1 MSSPNSI
8 LEGREVELQPLAPE
22 TNPDAGDTEEAPPP
36 AADEAPISQRQ
47 PKSKGPLII
56 AWILSL
62 LTLAFFVLTLL
73 YALHSSA
80 VSHIAAFGGAPS
92 RPTRVLRVLSE
103 IVSLLMVATLA
114 GILQIIQHMCVVH
127 MVGNWLIGYL
137 TLDSGVGLFGLLG
150 ALFGRGTVWIPARLW
165 SFGRIWFLL
174 MIPALSVL
182 VMSKNLSC
190 GSSMNNYLL
199 SFWFSFIV
207 LAYLPQ

>member
-8 LEGREVELQPLAPE
+8 LEGQEAEIRPLAPE
-22 TNPDAGDTEEAPPP
+22 ITPDTGDTEEAPPP
-36 AADEAPISQRQ
+36 AANEAPTSQRQ
-47 PKSKGPLII
+47 SKSKGPLITV
-56 AWILSL
+56 WI
-62 LTLAFFVLTLL
+62 L

-103 IVSLLMVATLA
+103 IVSILMVSTIA
-114 GILQIIQHMCVVH
+114 GVLQIIQHMCIVH

-137 TLDSGVGLFGLLG
+137 ILDSGVGLFGLLG
-150 ALFGRGTVWIPARLW
+150 TLFGRGTVWVPARFW
-165 SFGRIWFLL
+165 SLGRIWFLL

-190 GSSMNNYLL
+190 GSSINA
-199 SFWFSFIV
+199 IC
-207 LAYLPQ
+207 